1 MKKLWIKIAVIAVTI
16 IFAILLWLVPPS
28 LVHQVSVSMELKV
41 QNDELCQIF
50 YGTNINDFDKNQ
62 PVSLQYSSRGDFI
75 KVFIPVTNR
84 IKINN
89 LRIDPVT
96 NSKEFHIKNIILY
109 FGNNEIVYSG
119 EEILKQFELINL
131 EVAGIS
137 DGIVTMN
144 QINSPD
150 SQLILKPALNEIFE
164 IEQTNAK
171 SIFFVA
177 STILYLMLVA
187 SIILFG
193 QKINSTLNRWRQSLD
208 YGASKAI
215 NSDMIFN
222 YLQKNKIIII
232 FSFLVALFT
241 FGYELFNFSLSIDEE
256 IDSFRTAS
264 EAYAYIFV
272 GRWGLYFLNL
282 FFQPTS
288 LIPYYPTIIALIC
301 LSASAAIFLI
311 QNPGKLSSGM
321 IFSILYISNP
331 IHSYYLTFNTSG
343 MYFTMG
349 LMLTTIAYY
358 IFKRTIEN
366 RNNYLRNYSTIILLL
381 GFSISLYQSHLVFFL
396 IFVAYFI
403 FIESLCPEGL
413 QWKFLWR
420 IILGLLVVVSLSLI
434 FYKIGDFITRFYF
447 LPANLN
453 TSAYLD
459 NFSKWGEFPSNQVL
473 SNLYLETKAFL
484 TGTGP
489 SCGILGLS
497 LKSIPII
504 VLLILINV
512 FSLKR
517 PVLKNTIS
525 VIVFFALILS
535 PFLLMFY
542 TGAKLPVRAMIPL
555 TLMIALL
562 WLTEYR
568 QAGAF
573 IRRLMFLFALLIL
586 INNTWINTR
595 FFYTT
600 YTSWQTDRDIAT
612 RIIERIYLLDPPKN
626 QGKIKVAFSGNY
638 AHQQNELFFKSETHG
653 ASFFEWNP
661 GESYRISPFF
671 KTTGVNEINT
681 VSLNLLKDYKSEIEA
696 MTSWPDYGSV
706 KLFDD
711 IVVVKFSDP
720 TKSWLNN
727 K

>member
-1 MKKLWIKIAVIAVTI
+1 MKNLRIKIAVITVSIVFAV
-16 IFAILLWLVPPS
+16 LQWLVPP
-28 LVHQVSVSMELKV
+28 LFIQKVSVSMELKTW
-41 QNDELCQIF
+41 NDEVCQIF
-50 YGTNINDFDKNQ
+50 YGTRINSFADNQ
-62 PVSLQYSSRGDFI
+62 PVTMQYSSRGDFI
-75 KVFIPVTNR
+75 KIYIPVTNR
-84 IKINN
+84 MKINN

-109 FGNNEIVYSG
+109 VGKNEIVYSG
-119 EEILKQFELINL
+119 EEIIKHFELVNL
-131 EVAGIS
+131 EAAGIT
-137 DGIVTMN
+137 DGIITMN

-150 SQLILKPALNEIFE
+150 SQLILKPAINEIFE
-164 IEQTNAK
+164 IEKTNAK
-171 SIFFVA
+171 FIFFVA
-177 STILYLMLVA
+177 STVLYLMLVA
-187 SIILFG
+187 LIILFG
-193 QKINSTLNRWRQSLD
+193 RKIYSTLNRWRQSLD
-208 YGASKAI
+208 YGAAKAI
-215 NSDMIFN
+215 NSDMIFS

-232 FSFLVALFT
+232 FSFLVAIFT
-241 FGYELFNFSLSIDEE
+241 YGYELFNFSLSIDEE

-272 GRWGLYFLNL
+272 GRWGLYFLKL

-301 LSASAAIFLI
+301 LSASAAIFVI
-311 QNPGKLSSGM
+311 RNPGKFSSGM

-349 LMLTTIAYY
+349 LMLTTIAYF
-358 IFKRTIEN
+358 IFKHTIEN
-366 RNNYLRNYSTIILLL
+366 RNSYLRNYFFTILLL

-396 IFVAYFI
+396 VFVTYFI
-403 FIESLCPEGL
+403 FIESLSPEGL
-413 QWKFLWR
+413 QWKFLRR
-420 IILGLLVVVSLSLI
+420 IILGLLVVISLSLI
-434 FYKIGDFITRFYF
+434 FYKIGDLITRFYF

-459 NFSKWGEFPSNQVL
+459 NFSKWNELPSKQVL
-473 SNLYLETKAFL
+473 SNLYLETKDFL

-504 VLLILINV
+504 ILLILINV

-542 TGAKLPVRAMIPL
+542 TGAKLPMRAMIPM

-573 IRRLMFLFALLIL
+573 LRRLMFLFALLIL

-595 FFYTT
+595 FFYAT
-600 YTSWQTDRDIAT
+600 YTSWQADRDIAT
-612 RIIERIYLLDPPKN
+612 RIIERIYQLDPHKN
-626 QGKIKVAFSGNY
+626 QGEIKVAFSGNY

-661 GESYRISPFF
+661 GEPYRISPFF
-671 KTTGVNEINT
+671 KTTGVNEIKT
-681 VSLNLLKDYKSEIEA
+681 VSLNLLKDYKSEIEV
-696 MTSWPDYGSV
+696 MPSWPDYGSV

-711 IVVVKFSDP
+711 IVVVKFSEP
-720 TKSWLNN
+720 KIPRSGNN
-727 K
+727 